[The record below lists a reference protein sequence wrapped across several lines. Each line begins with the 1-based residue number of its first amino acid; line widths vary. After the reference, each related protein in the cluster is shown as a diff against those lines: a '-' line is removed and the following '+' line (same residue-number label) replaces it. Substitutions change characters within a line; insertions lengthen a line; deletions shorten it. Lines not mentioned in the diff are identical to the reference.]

1 MFCFAPQLLVMSA
14 FFYQANINGAPAKVL
29 QVLDVDS
36 DGEPKVSDD
45 LFTRNDVGQ
54 PVIADLILRSSERVR
69 EYIRSQVKSL
79 KKNSDKMRMREKR
92 AEQKKEREEKNAKR
106 VKRLAAAVEKGAAGQ
121 KAAFDAADKVEAE
134 AVVAAEAARD
144 MRSQQIRAGQGGVG
158 GAGGSGGSGGG
169 GCGDAAGVEG
179 GGGDMGGGD
188 RGGNDEA
195 SEDPEGKVAASGP
208 GDMSSEAMALA
219 VNDVLENAS
228 FVRGTGGG
236 AREGIERKGPGCR
249 HTVARKGFGATTKDA
264 HRRALA
270 TSLVMKSHKDKFKWR
285 DVYKTSSE

>member
-1 MFCFAPQLLVMSA
+1 MSA

-54 PVIADLILRSSERVR
+54 PVIADSILRSSERVR

-79 KKNSDKMRMREKR
+79 KKNSDKVRMREKR

-158 GAGGSGGSGGG
+158 GAGGSGGSSDG

-195 SEDPEGKVAASGP
+195 SEDPEGKVAALGP
-208 GDMSSEAMALA
+208 GDMSSEAMVLA
-219 VNDVLENAS
+219 VNDVLENAV
-228 FVRGTGGG
+228 FVTGKGAG
-236 AREGIERKGPGCR
+236 AREEIAREGRGRRYAIPRQGGRAPTKEGHR
-249 HTVARKGFGATTKDA
+249 H
-264 HRRALA
+264 ALA
-270 TSLVMKSHKDKFKWR
+270 TSLVMKCHGEGVQWR
-285 DVYKTSSE
+285 DLYQTSSG